1 MNNNRTYN
9 KHLIALAVSSALFS
23 INTVAVEQSAEQNS
37 QQSAEQ
43 NAKQKKLLDLER
55 IVVTGSGGRGQTKLE
70 SSVSITTLDAE
81 QLAREAPL
89 GTADLLEAV
98 PGFWVEDSGGET
110 NNNVAPRGLRGGE
123 GFRYIGVE
131 EDGLPVVYD
140 GVWVDFYQRQ
150 DITIEHMEAVRGGTS
165 GLLTTNGPAALVNFI
180 TRKPD
185 DVEEATIKL
194 TTADYGMYRSEFF
207 YGTPISDNWKM
218 SVGGFYR
225 RSDGVRDTEFTAD
238 HGGQLRLNLVREF
251 DKGQLTLSAK
261 HLNDHTTFFVP
272 IPLQDQ
278 NNPKGIPGVDPQHG
292 TLIGNGQRLLNYL
305 QEDGSYQTRDLKDG
319 QHTKFSTLSYNLDW
333 ELNDRWLLNTAGR
346 YSKFENDMYILLN
359 FDNSTLV
366 NANDRLGQQ
375 DVLAMLDQFAD
386 DGAVAAQYRYVN
398 SGEMLNDV
406 SNLNDNGLVTTS
418 YPLYSRYDAEQF
430 VNKLN
435 FTYEGDKHTFTMGWL
450 FAYVDADSLPVD
462 KWESQFLTEV
472 KDNARLLDIVAVDD
486 NQQVVGQLT
495 DNGSTGYAPGWGQAT
510 AFGTSTSNSLFINEQ
525 YQATDNLRLDGGIR
539 VEWLELDSTASGTE
553 FAKPVDG
560 AFDANGNDVDN
571 NLANNYVDTTSTKY
585 LSKKRDETET
595 AWTVGFNYTFSDDV
609 SMFGRY
615 ADAFEMPRLMSYG
628 QNIHAGIDADFN
640 DSVNL
645 TFSELGARY
654 SGDTL
659 GASVTLFRTKFN
671 DLVERNFTGSNGE
684 VANQTIDTITD
695 GVEFETVWQALDS
708 LQLELTGVVQ
718 DPKMEGF
725 TGVFSHWNGKQVKRT
740 PKVQLRL
747 TPTYYFDDGDVYLTV
762 HHLGER
768 YSDGENKFELPAYTT
783 VDMGINYRF
792 NDSVALH
799 VKATNLSDEL
809 GLTEGNPRAINDV
822 QAGYDYYYARPI
834 LGRTISASLTLNF

>member
-1 MNNNRTYN
+1 MNNNYFTAP
-9 KHLIALAVSSALFS
+9 KHLIALAITSAL
-23 INTVAVEQSAEQNS
+23 ASANFAHAQE
-37 QQSAEQ
+37 
-43 NAKQKKLLDLER
+43 NAQPKKLLDLER

-70 SSVSITTLDAE
+70 SSVSITTLDAD

-89 GTADLLEAV
+89 GTADLLEGV

-185 DVEEATIKL
+185 DVEEATIRL

-207 YGTPISDNWKM
+207 YGTPISDDWKM

-225 RSDGVRDTEFTAD
+225 RSNGVRDTEFTAD

-278 NNPKGIPGVDPQHG
+278 KSPKGIPGVDPKHG

-305 QEDGSYQTRDLKDG
+305 QEDGSYKTRDLKDG
-319 QHTKFSTLSYNLDW
+319 QHTKFSTLGYNLDW

-346 YSKFENDMYILLN
+346 YSSFENDMYILLN

-375 DVLAMLDQFAD
+375 DVLSMIDQFAG
-386 DGAVAAQYRYVN
+386 DGAVAARYRYVD
-398 SGEMLNDV
+398 SGEMLTDV
-406 SNLNDNGLVTTS
+406 SNLNGNGLVTTS
-418 YPLYSRYDAEQF
+418 YPLYSRYDADQF

-435 FTYEGDKHTFTMGWL
+435 FTYEGDQHTITMGWL

-472 KDNARLLDIVAVDD
+472 KDNARLLDIVAVDN

-495 DNGSTGYAPGWGQAT
+495 NNGSTGYAPGWGQAT

-525 YQATDNLRLDGGIR
+525 FQATDNLRLDGGIR
-539 VEWLELDSTASGTE
+539 IEWLELNSTASGTE
-553 FAKPVDG
+553 FAKSVAG
-560 AFDANGNDVDN
+560 AFDENGNDVDN
-571 NLANNYVDTTSTKY
+571 NLANNYVDTTSKKY
-585 LSKKRDETET
+585 LSKKRSETET
-595 AWTVGFNYTFSDDV
+595 AWTIGFNYTFSDDV
-609 SMFGRY
+609 SVFGRY
-615 ADAFEMPRLMSYG
+615 ADAFEMPRLMSHG
-628 QNIHAGIDADFN
+628 QNIHAGITADFN
-640 DSVNL
+640 NSVNL
-645 TFSELGARY
+645 TFTELGARY

-659 GASVTLFRTKFN
+659 GASATLFRTKFN
-671 DLVERNFTGSNGE
+671 DLVERNFTGSNGD

-695 GVEFETVWQALDS
+695 GLEFEAVWQALDS

-718 DPKMEGF
+718 KPKMEGF
-725 TGVFSHWNGKQVKRT
+725 TGAFSHWEGKQVKRT

-747 TPTYYFDDGDVYLTV
+747 TPTYYFDDGDVYFTV

-783 VDMGINYRF
+783 IDMGVNYRF
-792 NDSVALH
+792 NDTAALH
-799 VKATNLSDEL
+799 IKATNLSDEL

>member
-1 MNNNRTYN
+1 MKTHTPRYR
-9 KHLIALAVSSALFS
+9 KHLLALAIGSACLS
-23 INTVAVEQSAEQNS
+23 LNLQAAQNTEQETKPASE
-37 QQSAEQ
+37 
-43 NAKQKKLLDLER
+43 KKKLLDLER

-89 GTADLLEAV
+89 GTADLLETV

-185 DVEEATIKL
+185 SVEEATIRL
-194 TTADYGMYRSEFF
+194 TTADYGLYRSEFF
-207 YGTPISDNWKM
+207 YGTPISENWKM

-278 NNPKGIPGVDPQHG
+278 KNPEGIAGVDPQHG

-305 QEDGSYQTRDLKDG
+305 QEDGSYKTRDLKDG
-319 QHTKFSTLSYNLDW
+319 QHTKFTTLGYNLDW
-333 ELNDRWLLNTAGR
+333 ELNDRWLLNTSGR
-346 YSKFENDMYILLN
+346 YSSFENDMYILLN

-375 DVLAMLDQFAD
+375 DVLSMLDQFAA
-386 DGAVAAQYRYVN
+386 DGAVAAKYQYVDT
-398 SGEMLNDV
+398 GEILNDV
-406 SNLNDNGLVTTS
+406 TNLNGNGLVTTS

-435 FTYEGDKHTFTMGWL
+435 FTYEGDRHTLTMGWL
-450 FAYVDADSLPVD
+450 FAYVDANSLPVD

-472 KDNARLLDIVAVDD
+472 KDNARLLDIVALDD

-510 AFGTSTSNSLFINEQ
+510 AFGTSTSHSLFINEQ
-525 YQATDNLRLDGGIR
+525 FQATDSLRIDGGIR
-539 VEWLELDSTASGTE
+539 IEWLELDSTASATQ
-553 FAKPVDG
+553 FAVSVDG
-560 AFDANGNDVDN
+560 AFDANGNDIDN
-571 NLANNYVDTTSTKY
+571 NLANNYVDTPSNNY
-585 LSKKRDETET
+585 LSKTRDETET
-595 AWTVGFNYTFSDDV
+595 AWTIGFNYKFSDSV

-645 TFSELGARY
+645 TFSEFGGRY

-684 VANQTIDTITD
+684 VANQTIDTVTD
-695 GVEFETVWQALDS
+695 GIEFEAVWQAHENIQLD
-708 LQLELTGVVQ
+708 LTGVLQ

-725 TGVFSHWNGKQVKRT
+725 TGAFKHWEGKQVKRT
-740 PKVQLRL
+740 PKIQLRL

-783 VDMGINYRF
+783 VDMGVNYRF
-792 NDSVALH
+792 NDSAAVHL
-799 VKATNLSDEL
+799 KATNLTDEL

-822 QAGYDYYYARPI
+822 QAGFDYYYARPI

>member
-1 MNNNRTYN
+1 MNNKTDYK
-9 KHLIALAVSSALFS
+9 KHLVALAISSALFS
-23 INTVAVEQSAEQNS
+23 GSVLAAQNS
-37 QQSAEQ
+37 QPNSKQ
-43 NAKQKKLLDLER
+43 NSEQKKLLDLER

-185 DVEEATIKL
+185 DIEEATIKL

-292 TLIGNGQRLLNYL
+292 TLIGNGQRFLNYL
-305 QEDGSYQTRDLKDG
+305 QEDGSYLTRDLKDG
-319 QHTKFSTLSYNLDW
+319 QHTKFSTLGYNLDW

-386 DGAVAAQYRYVN
+386 DGAVAAQYRYVD

-406 SNLNDNGLVTTS
+406 SNLNGNGLVTTS

-553 FAKPVDG
+553 FAKPVDD
-560 AFDANGNDVDN
+560 AFDASGNDVDN
-571 NLANNYVDTTSTKY
+571 NLANNYVDTTSRKY
-585 LSKKRDETET
+585 LSKQRDETET
-595 AWTVGFNYTFSDDV
+595 AWTVGFNYTFGDDV

-659 GASVTLFRTKFN
+659 GTSVTLFRTKFN

-695 GVEFETVWQALDS
+695 GVEFEAVWQALDS

-718 DPKMEGF
+718 NPKMEGF

-740 PKVQLRL
+740 PKVQLRF

>member
-1 MNNNRTYN
+1 MNNNKSYN
-9 KHLIALAVSSALFS
+9 KHLIALAVGSALFS
-23 INTVAVEQSAEQNS
+23 FNAVAAEQSA
-37 QQSAEQ
+37 QSNTQ
-43 NAKQKKLLDLER
+43 QKKLLDLER

-70 SSVSITTLDAE
+70 SSVSITTLDSE

-89 GTADLLEAV
+89 GTADLLESV

-185 DVEEATIKL
+185 DVEEATIRL

-207 YGTPISDNWKM
+207 YGTPISDDWKM
-218 SVGGFYR
+218 SLGGFYR
-225 RSDGVRDTEFTAD
+225 RSNGVRDTEFTAD
-238 HGGQLRLNLVREF
+238 HGGQLRLSLVREF

-278 NNPKGIPGVDPQHG
+278 DNPKGIPGVDPQHG

-305 QEDGSYQTRDLKDG
+305 QEDGSYHTRDLKDG
-319 QHTKFSTLSYNLDW
+319 QHTKFSTLGYNLDW
-333 ELNDRWLLNTAGR
+333 ELNDRWLLNTSGR
-346 YSKFENDMYILLN
+346 YSSFENDMYILLN

-375 DVLAMLDQFAD
+375 DVLSMLDQFAD
-386 DGAVAAQYRYVN
+386 DGAVAALYRYVDN
-398 SGEMLNDV
+398 GEMLSDLN
-406 SNLNDNGLVTTS
+406 NLNGNGLVTTS

-435 FTYEGDKHTFTMGWL
+435 FTYEGDKHTLTMGWL

-472 KDNARLLDIVAVDD
+472 KDNARLLDIVAVDN

-510 AFGTSTSNSLFINEQ
+510 AFGTSTSNSIFINEQ
-525 YQATDNLRLDGGIR
+525 FQATDNLRIDGGIR
-539 VEWLELDSTASGTE
+539 VEWLELKSTASGTE

-560 AFDANGNDVDN
+560 AFDADGNDVDN

-585 LSKKRDETET
+585 LSKKRSETET

-628 QNIHAGIDADFN
+628 QNIHAGTDADFN

-659 GASVTLFRTKFN
+659 GSSVTLFRTKFN

-695 GVEFETVWQALDS
+695 GIEFEAVWQALDD
-708 LQLELTGVVQ
+708 LQFELTGVLQ

-725 TGVFSHWNGKQVKRT
+725 TGAFSHWEGKQVKRT
-740 PKVQLRL
+740 PKVQFRL
-747 TPTYYFDDGDVYLTV
+747 TPTYYFDDGDIYLTV

-783 VDMGINYRF
+783 FDMGVNYRF

-799 VKATNLSDEL
+799 IKATNISDEL

>member
-1 MNNNRTYN
+1 MSNNTSRYN
-9 KHLIALAVSSALFS
+9 KHLIALAISGALLGS
-23 INTVAVEQSAEQNS
+23 HTAVAQTKAQETQETT
-37 QQSAEQ
+37 E
-43 NAKQKKLLDLER
+43 KKKLLDLER

-70 SSVSITTLDAE
+70 SSVSITTLNAE

-89 GTADLLEAV
+89 GTADLLESV

-165 GLLTTNGPAALVNFI
+165 GLLTTNDPAALVNFI

-185 DVEEATIKL
+185 DIEEATIRL
-194 TTADYGMYRSEFF
+194 TAADYGMYRGEFF

-218 SVGGFYR
+218 SIGGSYR

-272 IPLQDQ
+272 IPLRDQ
-278 NNPKGIPGVDPQHG
+278 SDPKGIAGVDPQHG
-292 TLIGNGQRLLNYL
+292 TLIGNGQRFLHYL
-305 QEDGSYQTRDLKDG
+305 QPDGSYKTRDLKDG
-319 QHTKFSTLSYNLDW
+319 QHTKFSTLGYHLDW
-333 ELNDRWLLNTAGR
+333 ELSDRWLLNTAGR
-346 YSKFENDMYILLN
+346 YSQFENDMYILLN

-366 NANDRLGQQ
+366 NANTRLGQQ
-375 DVLAMLDQFAD
+375 DVQNMLDQFAS
-386 DGAVAAQYRYVN
+386 DGAVAARYRYVD
-398 SGEMLNDV
+398 SGEILKDV
-406 SNLNDNGLVTTS
+406 SNLNGNGLVTTS

-435 FTYEGDKHTFTMGWL
+435 FTYEGDQHTLTIGWL

-472 KDNARLLDIVAVDD
+472 KDNARLLDIVAVNS

-495 DNGSTGYAPGWGQAT
+495 DHGSTGYAPGWGQAT

-525 YQATDNLRLDGGIR
+525 YQATDNLRIDGGVRI
-539 VEWLELDSTASGTE
+539 EWLELDSTASATT
-553 FAKPVDG
+553 FAQPVAG
-560 AFDANGNDVDN
+560 AFDSAGNDIDN
-571 NLANNYVDTTSTKY
+571 NLTNNYVDMPSNKF
-585 LSKKRDETET
+585 LSKTRSKTET

-609 SMFGRY
+609 SVFGRY
-615 ADAFEMPRLMSYG
+615 ADAFEMPRLMSFG
-628 QNIHAGIDADFN
+628 QNIHSGVDADFN

-645 TFSELGARY
+645 TFSELGTRY
-654 SGDTL
+654 AGDSI
-659 GASVTLFRTKFN
+659 GASLTLFRTKFN
-671 DLVERNFTGSNGE
+671 DLVERNFTGSDGE
-684 VANQTIDTITD
+684 VANQTIDTVTD
-695 GVEFETVWQALDS
+695 GLEFETVWQAHDN
-708 LQLELTGVVQ
+708 LQLELTGVLQ

-725 TGVFSHWNGKQVKRT
+725 TGAFAHWEGKQVKRT

-747 TPTYYFDDGDVYLTV
+747 TPTYYFDDGDIYLTI

-783 VDMGINYRF
+783 IDMGVNYRF
-792 NDSVALH
+792 TDAVALH
-799 VKATNLSDEL
+799 VKATNISDEL
-809 GLTEGNPRAINDV
+809 GLTEGNPRTINDV

>member
-1 MNNNRTYN
+1 MNNRTDYK
-9 KHLIALAVSSALFS
+9 KHLVALAIASALLSSSAL
-23 INTVAVEQSAEQNS
+23 AAAQNS
-37 QQSAEQ
+37 QPSSKQ
-43 NAKQKKLLDLER
+43 NSEQKKLLDLER

-185 DVEEATIKL
+185 DIEEATIKL

-207 YGTPISDNWKM
+207 YGTPISDNWQM

-251 DKGQLTLSAK
+251 DQGQLTLSAK

-305 QEDGSYQTRDLKDG
+305 QEDGSYLTRDLKDG
-319 QHTKFSTLSYNLDW
+319 QHTKFSTLGYNLDW

-346 YSKFENDMYILLN
+346 YSKFANDMYILLN

-375 DVLAMLDQFAD
+375 DVLAMLEQFAD
-386 DGAVAAQYRYVN
+386 DGAVAAQYRYVD

-406 SNLNDNGLVTTS
+406 SNLNGNGLVTTS
-418 YPLYSRYDAEQF
+418 YPLYSRYAAEQF

-435 FTYEGDKHTFTMGWL
+435 FTYEGDKHTVTMGWL

-472 KDNARLLDIVAVDD
+472 KDNARLLDIVAVDS

-560 AFDANGNDVDN
+560 AFDASGNDVDN
-571 NLANNYVDTTSTKY
+571 NLANNYVDTTSRKY
-585 LSKKRDETET
+585 LSKQRDETET

-645 TFSELGARY
+645 TFSELGGRY

-718 DPKMEGF
+718 NPKMEGF

-740 PKVQLRL
+740 PKVQLRF

-768 YSDGENKFELPAYTT
+768 YSDGENKFQLPAYTT
-783 VDMGINYRF
+783 IDMGINYRF
-792 NDSVALH
+792 NDSATLH